1 MVQQKTAEDDD
12 DMQQQQQHETPAA
25 TLSVAVPGTDPATTN
40 ATNATNAI
48 STMGPTTPIPI
59 PTAAD
64 VATAVARDGCYAF
77 YSPQLAMFLGAQSV
91 QQPYP
96 SISIAFCL
104 VT

>member
-1 MVQQKTAEDDD
+1 MSSSRFTSTA
-12 DMQQQQQHETPAA
+12 
-25 TLSVAVPGTDPATTN
+25 
-40 ATNATNAI
+40 AI
-48 STMGPTTPIPI
+48 TVTPIPI